1 MQRRTAITT
10 AATVSLV
17 LLAGASAMA
26 VNTGLLRTEGTGN
39 VGQLAVVAA
48 DETATSTTVV
58 PQPADAP
65 PRTIIVT
72 VPRQTAP
79 PATVSPAGP
88 ASSTPTSRAAT
99 SPTTTVARP
108 GATSTIPR
116 STSTTVDDDDHDDE
130 DDRPAGSTSTS
141 TTRPRGGDD
150 DD

>member
-1 MQRRTAITT
+1 MQRQTAITT

-39 VGQLAVVAA
+39 VGQLAVVAE
-48 DETATSTTVV
+48 ETATSTTVA

-79 PATVSPAGP
+79 PATVSPAAPAGSTP
-88 ASSTPTSRAAT
+88 ATRAGASPATTAPRAGASST
-99 SPTTTVARP
+99 V
-108 GATSTIPR
+108 PR